1 MKKILFVFAA
11 VSALCAC
18 AKDIQPAV
26 FEERPVTLK
35 LNVEPAGTKAY
46 VTENADLALDKVQVM
61 VFNNRG
67 DLEATT
73 EYVSSGTQLS
83 LDVIPGTK
91 TLWAVGNLPAKCTA
105 ADLDELLGTQYNLT
119 NNTTTKLMMS
129 DCQELSV
136 TQAGTIQFH
145 LKRMACKIVLE
156 KIVRDFEEATYEE
169 IPLYVKKVYLSN
181 VSDVCNLAAAAGT
194 PSSFSV
200 QMGVIGNLSAAGK
213 ALLVDENLSST
224 LFDGDYHST
233 VHTFYAFPNG
243 VTEDKF
249 GGTSFS
255 ARRTRLIVECEY
267 NGKTC
272 YYPITLPG
280 IKDGSRGA
288 LERNKVYRITELI
301 LKRPG
306 SPYPDVPGEE
316 VSSVQ
321 SCSFTI
327 QVDNWSTGHSYTETF
342 N

>member
-18 AKDIQPAV
+18 AKDIQPAA
-26 FEERPVTLK
+26 FEDRPVTLN
-35 LNVEPAGTKAY
+35 LNVAPAGTKAY

-73 EYVSSGTQLS
+73 DYVSSNSQLS
-83 LDVIPGTK
+83 LNVIPGTK

-105 ADLDELLGTQYNLT
+105 VDLEELLMNEYSLT
-119 NNTTTKLMMS
+119 NNTTTKLIMS
-129 DCQELSV
+129 DCQELTI
-136 TQAGTIQFH
+136 TQSGTIQFG
-145 LKRMACKIVLE
+145 LKRLACKIVLE
-156 KIVRDFEEATYEE
+156 KIVRDFEEAAYEE
-169 IPLYVKKVYLSN
+169 IPLNVKKVYLSN
-181 VSDVCNLAAAAGT
+181 VSNLSNLVAAAGV
-194 PSSFSV
+194 PSSFCV
-200 QMGVIGNLSAAGK
+200 QMGVIGNLNAAGK
-213 ALLVDENLSST
+213 ALLVDENLNTT
-224 LFDGDYHST
+224 LMDGDYDAT
-233 VHTFYAFPNG
+233 VHTFYAYPNG
-243 VTEDKF
+243 VTDDEF
-249 GGTSFS
+249 GGSSFE

-280 IKDGSRGA
+280 IKDGNRGV
-288 LERNKVYRITELI
+288 LERNKVYRITELT
-301 LKRPG
+301 LRRPG

-327 QVDNWSTGHSYTETF
+327 QVENWSTGHTYTETF
-342 N
+342 S

>member
-18 AKDIQPAV
+18 TKDSQPTA
-26 FEERPVTLK
+26 FEPEPVTLK

-67 DLEATT
+67 DLETT
-73 EYVSSGTQLS
+73 TDYVSSGSQLA
-83 LDVIPGTK
+83 LNVIPGTK
-91 TLWAVGNLPAKCTA
+91 TLWALGNLPAKCTA
-105 ADLDELLGTQYNLT
+105 TDLDELLMNEYNLT
-119 NNTTTKLMMS
+119 NNTTTKLIMS
-129 DCQELSV
+129 DCQELTI
-136 TQAGTIQFH
+136 TQSGTIQFH
-145 LKRMACKIVLE
+145 LKRLACKVVLE
-156 KIVRDFEEATYEE
+156 KIIRNFEETAYSE

-181 VSDVCNLAAAAGT
+181 VANLSNLAAEAGI
-194 PSSFSV
+194 PSSFCV
-200 QMGVIGNLSAAGK
+200 QMGVIGNLNAAGK
-213 ALLVDENLSST
+213 ALLVDENLNST
-224 LFDGDYHST
+224 LMDGDSDAT
-233 VHTFYAFPNG
+233 VHTFYAYPNG
-243 VTEDKF
+243 VTDDEF
-249 GGTSFS
+249 GGTSFD

-280 IKDGSRGA
+280 IKDGSRGV

-306 SPYPDVPGEE
+306 SPKADVPGEE

-321 SCSFTI
+321 SCTFTI